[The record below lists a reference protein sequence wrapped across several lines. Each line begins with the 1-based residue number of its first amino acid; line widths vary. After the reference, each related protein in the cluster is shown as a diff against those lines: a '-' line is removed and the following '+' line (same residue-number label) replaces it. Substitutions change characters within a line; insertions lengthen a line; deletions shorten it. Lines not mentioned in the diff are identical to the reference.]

1 MKTLENKN
9 LIVHINTD
17 NGTLMS
23 ILDKSSNTELLWQ
36 ADHPKSWNEQDV
48 VIFPAVARMK
58 DAYYTHNGKR
68 YDMPLH
74 GFIMSSKMATVSES
88 DTSITLEQR
97 YNEKT
102 LEMYPFKFL
111 FRIKLTLTDN
121 NLNVIYSVE
130 NLDDQTIPF
139 MLGAHPGIAICGED
153 TESET
158 CIDGNKIVFNKEQR
172 PKLLKL
178 NDTGHYIVGEQ
189 DFEPFTEIELTKQLM
204 RDYKTLIFEGIDCDS
219 LSVVRKDGKKVTF
232 DIGNAKYLAFW
243 TQEDYGAYICV
254 EPWHGIPDFDNP
266 EREIT
271 KKKGIN
277 LLESGQTFKFEYK
290 ITV

>member
-17 NGTLMS
+17 NGTLRS
-23 ILDKSSNTELLWQ
+23 LFDKNTNTELLWQ

-58 DAYYTHNGKR
+58 DAYYTHKGKR

-74 GFIMSSKMATVSES
+74 GFIMSSKMVTVEES
-88 DTSITLEQR
+88 DNSITLEQK
-97 YNEKT
+97 YNDDT
-102 LEMYPFKFL
+102 LKIYPFKFI
-111 FRIKLTLTDN
+111 FQIKHTLTDN
-121 NLNVIYSVE
+121 HLDIVYTVK
-130 NLDDQTIPF
+130 NLDDESLPF
-139 MLGAHPGIAICGED
+139 MLGAHPGIAICGTD
-153 TESET
+153 TDSET
-158 CIDGNKIVFNKEQR
+158 DIDGNKIVFNKEQS
-172 PKLLKL
+172 PKLLRL
-178 NDTGHYIVGEQ
+178 NETGHYILGEES
-189 DFEPFTEIELTKQLM
+189 FKPFTELQLSKQLM

-243 TQEDYGAYICV
+243 TMEDYGAYICV
-254 EPWHGIPDFDNP
+254 EPWHGIPDFEIP

-271 KKKGIN
+271 KKRGVNI
-277 LLESGQTFKFEYK
+277 LEKGQTFNFAYK
-290 ITV
+290 ITI